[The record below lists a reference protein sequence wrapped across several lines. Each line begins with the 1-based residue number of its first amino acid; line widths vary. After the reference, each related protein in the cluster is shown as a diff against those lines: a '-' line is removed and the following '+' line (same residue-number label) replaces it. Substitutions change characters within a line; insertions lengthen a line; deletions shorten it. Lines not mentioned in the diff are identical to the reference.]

1 MKKLAV
7 LFLFLVSLYLS
18 AQNTAE
24 IAPGVR
30 PVPPAFTED
39 SLNLHYSFPTI
50 AFLGEYGAETD
61 GSTVYATQW
70 LDDSLASYDLSGNI
84 IEKFTIYGVERVR
97 DLAYDGQYYYG
108 SPSDFFFYVLDLD
121 NKVAVDTIFTTFRIR
136 GMAYDPLE
144 DVLWASEHWSPSFY
158 KMDKQGNI
166 LDSWIPSGITMD
178 AISGLAY
185 DNSSPDGP
193 FLWGFSQDSTGAVI
207 VKYDIANQTQTGN
220 MIDVA
225 SLVTEDAYA
234 GGLYLADIDGSIA
247 IGGVIQNQLHF
258 ALTLNYANSLVGLD
272 EKDRIISLLE
282 VFPNPARNNINIKT
296 DLNHTDLFK
305 IHIINHLGLLE
316 KEIST
321 GMDQNGLLKID
332 ISGLEGGI
340 YFVQI
345 NSKGQSITSKF
356 VKQN

>member
-18 AQNTAE
+18 AQNTLE

-30 PVPPAFTED
+30 PVPPSFTED
-39 SLNLHYSFPTI
+39 SFNLHYSFPTI
-50 AFLGEYGAETD
+50 AFIGEYGAETD

-70 LDDSLASYDLSGNI
+70 LGDSLASYDFNGNT

-97 DLAYDGQYYYG
+97 DLAFDGQYYYG
-108 SPSDFFFYVLDLD
+108 SPNEYYFYVLDLD
-121 NKVAVDTIFTTFRIR
+121 NKIAIDTIYTSIKIR
-136 GMAYDPLE
+136 GMAYDPAE
-144 DVLWASEHWSPSFY
+144 DVLWVSEHWQPSFY

-185 DNSSPDGP
+185 DNTSPYGP
-193 FLWGFSQDSTGAVI
+193 FLWGFSQDSSGAVI
-207 VKYDIANQTQTGN
+207 VKYDINNQTQTGN

-225 SLVTEDAYA
+225 SLAPEMSVA
-234 GGLYLADIDGSIA
+234 GGLYLEEIDGTTV

-258 ALTLNYANSLVGLD
+258 ALTLDYANTLVGLE
-272 EKDRIISLLE
+272 EKDRVISLLE
-282 VFPNPARNNINIKT
+282 VYPNPARNVLNIKT
-296 DLNHTDLFK
+296 DLQHTDRFH

-316 KEIST
+316 KEITS
-321 GMDQNGLLKID
+321 GMNENGILNID

-340 YFVQI
+340 YFMQI
-345 NSKGQSITSKF
+345 NSQGHSITSKF